1 MKVKKSM
8 HEIPI
13 QAVTFDVGGTLIEP
27 WPSVGHIYASV
38 AERHGWPGLSVET
51 LDRQFAGAWRAL
63 ENFRYTREEW
73 AALVD
78 ATFQGLVGTPP
89 SRTFFPELYECF
101 AEAEAWRVFEDVV
114 PVLKALRARKL
125 KLGVISN
132 WDERLLPLL
141 RRLKL
146 HDYFDAVTVS
156 CDVGFA
162 KPSPVIFERAA
173 RELALPPG
181 AILHVGDSAAMDV
194 AGARGAGLRATRLQR
209 GAAAAAT
216 RPDSPAV
223 SLSPPER
230 GARPAGSSR
239 VVPFEGW
246 GEGNRACKPLTSSPP
261 PSPPFGEER
270 EKMAAVPGCAPIATE
285 LDEIKSLYALEE
297 ILQSSKSG

>member
-1 MKVKKSM
+1 MSR
-8 HEIPI
+8 ISI

-63 ENFRYTREEW
+63 ENFRYSREEW

-78 ATFQGLVGTPP
+78 ATFQGLVATPP
-89 SRTFFPELYECF
+89 SRTFFPELYDYF
-101 AEAEAWRVFEDVV
+101 ADAQAWRVFEDVA
-114 PVLKALRARKL
+114 PVLRALRERKI

-132 WDERLLPLL
+132 WDERLAPLL
-141 RRLKL
+141 GRLELSK
-146 HDYFDAVTVS
+146 YFDAVTVS

-194 AGARGAGLRATRLQR
+194 AGARGAGLRATRLRR
-209 GAAAAAT
+209 GAAAAAHRGT
-216 RPDSPAV
+216 TTD

-230 GARPAGSSR
+230 G
-239 VVPFEGW
+239 EGW
-246 GEGNRACKPLTSSPP
+246 DEGNRGCKLTTSSPR
-261 PSPPFGEER
+261 PSPPIGEER
-270 EKMAAVPGCAPIATE
+270 EKKTAVPRAASAASEP
-285 LDEIKSLYALEE
+285 DEIKSLYVIEE